1 MVRLRRALFVFVLFA
16 AVVVPPVAEASC
28 AGTTC
33 GAVCDNYSCIIV
45 TDTYDTMACKPV
57 ANAGCMSMNSIT
69 CCPRIP
75 RE

>member
-1 MVRLRRALFVFVLFA
+1 MTKAGRVLSVIVLIAALA
-16 AVVVPPVAEASC
+16 APVVVEAGC
-28 AGTTC
+28 YGTTC
-33 GAVCDNYSCIIV
+33 GAVCAEYVCTMV
-45 TDTYDTMACKPV
+45 TDTYDTLACKPV